1 MSIFLLENYIKVLLK
16 ENKEFIKTI
25 NVFDFDMTL
34 FKSIEMPKHWNTKS
48 DGFWWNSEKSL
59 NQTYYED
66 KIDSLWIEDTI
77 QSVKQSSDDLNALTV
92 MCTARSKTSE
102 IIYVT
107 NSLLRLKGLKFDD
120 NCLFYKPQDFRGSTA
135 EYKTSVINRLL
146 NTYSFANKV
155 NFWEDNKT
163 NLNAVSK
170 YIDYNNKQNNR
181 QIEFKPILVRA

>member
-1 MSIFLLENYIKVLLK
+1 
-16 ENKEFIKTI
+16 
-25 NVFDFDMTL
+25 MTL

-163 NLNAVSK
+163 NLNAVSE